1 MVNNLA
7 LKSAISE
14 SGIKQYV
21 LAKSLGIS
29 RQSLSKKLNGETQFT
44 IAEATLLSN
53 ELKIPRDQIVNY
65 FFI

>member
-7 LKSAISE
+7 LKSVISE

-44 IAEATLLSN
+44 IAEATHLCN
-53 ELKIPRDQIVNY
+53 ELQIPRDQIVNY